1 MATRKIDTELALSG
15 EAEFK
20 AAMKGVNS
28 TLAVTKSEMDLV
40 TAEFGKNNNSMA
52 ALTAQSKVLSDQLE
66 TEQQKEALTAGQL
79 AKVRAAYEAAS
90 ASGQA
95 NEKQLKKMEEEL
107 DLLTRQHNKAAAAVA
122 KTKASIAENTTAL
135 EAARKAET
143 QYVPVT
149 QRLVAAKDNAAKKI
163 KEFAAKT
170 KEAAHHVP
178 VLGEALDVASAG
190 FKTFSSVAKG
200 ALAVTKATG
209 KLIVGGTVGALVA
222 AGGAAV
228 VAAKGFQQLGKFAVE
243 AAQAKGDDGKP
254 LYAQYAQLGE
264 NLEGLTTASG
274 AAKAALGSLL
284 LPALE
289 SLSTEGTQFLND
301 FSAAMAETGGD
312 TEKMG
317 AVVGDFLAKGVQQI
331 SEKLPQYLKMG
342 GDIITAL
349 GGGIAANLDTI
360 LASAGEI
367 LQTFTDGL
375 ISAAPGIGTA
385 AVDVVMSLVGFL
397 IENAPELLAAGLD
410 LLNNVITGITNALP
424 ELIPAAVQM
433 ISQLLMA
440 LVQNAPQLVASGLEL
455 ILALVQGL
463 IEALPELIIAAGEA
477 VKALVQG
484 FEEKAEDIVNIGK
497 NAVEKIKEGIAHA
510 WESLKAWFKSIWDSL
525 FGGLSV
531 DVGVS
536 GTPTGGSGGG
546 GKTAAPL
553 RSGLWRV
560 PYDGFPAVLH
570 ANEAVLT
577 SSQADKWRTSRGSGG
592 GGGVVVNVYAQTLSE
607 DEVDY
612 LISRV
617 NREFGEAI

>member
-1 MATRKIDTELALSG
+1 MATRKIDTELSLTG
-15 EAEFK
+15 EKEFNDQMK
-20 AAMKGVNS
+20 AVNNS
-28 TLAVTKSEMDLV
+28 LKTTRSEMAVV
-40 TAEFGKNNNSMA
+40 TAEFGKNSTKIK
-52 ALTAQSKVLSDQLE
+52 ALTAEHKILKQTLEDQKAKEKALSDQLKAA
-66 TEQQKEALTAGQL
+66 EQAYGKNSAQAQKYRQELNQA
-79 AKVRAAYEAAS
+79 RAAVI
-90 ASGQA
+90 
-95 NEKQLKKMEEEL
+95 N
-107 DLLTRQHNKAAAAVA
+107 T
-122 KTKASIAENTTAL
+122 ENAL
-135 EAARKAET
+135 EANTKAMRT
-143 QYVPVT
+143 QNA
-149 QRLVAAKDNAAKKI
+149 AAKA
-163 KEFAAKT
+163 
-170 KEAAHHVP
+170 
-178 VLGEALDVASAG
+178 LG
-190 FKTFSSVAKG
+190 KTFSAVAKG

-264 NLEGLTTASG
+264 NLEGLKTASG

-331 SEKLPQYLKMG
+331 SAKLPQYLKMG
-342 GDIITAL
+342 GDILTAL

-367 LQTFTDGL
+367 LQTLTDGL
-375 ISAAPGIGTA
+375 IAASPGIGTA
-385 AVDVVMSLVGFL
+385 AVDVIMSLVGFL
-397 IENAPELLAAGLD
+397 IENAPELLTAGLD

-484 FEEKAEDIVNIGK
+484 FEEKAGDIVDIGK
-497 NAVEKIKEGIAHA
+497 NAVEKIKQGIASA
-510 WESLKAWFKSIWDSL
+510 WESLKAWFKGIWDSL

-617 NREFGEAI
+617 NRECGEAI

>member
-1 MATRKIDTELALSG
+1 MATRKIDTELSLTG
-15 EAEFK
+15 EKEFNDQMK
-20 AAMKGVNS
+20 AVNNS
-28 TLAVTKSEMDLV
+28 LKTTRSEMAVV
-40 TAEFGKNNNSMA
+40 TAEFGKNSTKIK
-52 ALTAQSKVLSDQLE
+52 ALTAEHKILKQTLEDQKAKEKALSDQLKAA
-66 TEQQKEALTAGQL
+66 EQAYGKNSAQAQKYRQELNQA
-79 AKVRAAYEAAS
+79 RAAVINTENAL
-90 ASGQA
+90 QA
-95 NEKQLKKMEEEL
+95 NTKAM
-107 DLLTRQHNKAAAAVA
+107 LTQNAAA
-122 KTKASIAENTTAL
+122 KA
-135 EAARKAET
+135 
-143 QYVPVT
+143 
-149 QRLVAAKDNAAKKI
+149 
-163 KEFAAKT
+163 
-170 KEAAHHVP
+170 
-178 VLGEALDVASAG
+178 LGT
-190 FKTFSSVAKG
+190 TFSAVAKG

-264 NLEGLTTASG
+264 NLEGLKTASG

-367 LQTFTDGL
+367 LQTLTDGL

-397 IENAPELLAAGLD
+397 IENAPELLTAGLD

-510 WESLKAWFKSIWDSL
+510 WESLKAWFKGIWDSL

-560 PYDGFPAVLH
+560 LYDGFPAVLH

>member
-1 MATRKIDTELALSG
+1 MATRKIDTELSLTG
-15 EAEFK
+15 EKEFNDQMK
-20 AAMKGVNS
+20 AVNNS
-28 TLAVTKSEMDLV
+28 LKTTRSEMAVV
-40 TAEFGKNNNSMA
+40 TAEFGKNSTKIK
-52 ALTAQSKVLSDQLE
+52 ALTAEHRILKQTLEDQKAKEKALSDQLKAA
-66 TEQQKEALTAGQL
+66 EQAYGKNSAQAQKYRQELNQA
-79 AKVRAAYEAAS
+79 RAAVINTENAL
-90 ASGQA
+90 QA
-95 NEKQLKKMEEEL
+95 NTKAM
-107 DLLTRQHNKAAAAVA
+107 LTQNAAA
-122 KTKASIAENTTAL
+122 KA
-135 EAARKAET
+135 
-143 QYVPVT
+143 
-149 QRLVAAKDNAAKKI
+149 
-163 KEFAAKT
+163 
-170 KEAAHHVP
+170 
-178 VLGEALDVASAG
+178 LG
-190 FKTFSSVAKG
+190 KTFSAVAKG

-312 TEKMG
+312 TKKMG

-331 SEKLPQYLKMG
+331 SEKLPQYLQMG

-360 LASAGEI
+360 LANAGEI
-367 LQTFTDGL
+367 LQTLIDGL
-375 ISAAPGIGTA
+375 IAASPGIGAA
-385 AVDVVMSLVGFL
+385 AVDVIMSLVGFL
-397 IENAPELLAAGLD
+397 IENAPELLTAGLD

-497 NAVEKIKEGIAHA
+497 NAVEKIKQGIASA
-510 WESLKAWFKSIWDSL
+510 WESLKAWFKGIWDSL

>member
-1 MATRKIDTELALSG
+1 MATRKIDTELSLTG
-15 EAEFK
+15 EKEFNDQMK
-20 AAMKGVNS
+20 AVNNS
-28 TLAVTKSEMDLV
+28 LKTTRSEMAVV
-40 TAEFGKNNNSMA
+40 TAEFGKNSTKIKA
-52 ALTAQSKVLSDQLE
+52 ITAEHKILKQTLEDQKAKEKALSDQLKAA
-66 TEQQKEALTAGQL
+66 EQAYGKNSAQAQKYRQELNQA
-79 AKVRAAYEAAS
+79 RAAVINTENA
-90 ASGQA
+90 
-95 NEKQLKKMEEEL
+95 LKDNTKAM
-107 DLLTRQHNKAAAAVA
+107 LTQNAAA
-122 KTKASIAENTTAL
+122 KA
-135 EAARKAET
+135 
-143 QYVPVT
+143 
-149 QRLVAAKDNAAKKI
+149 
-163 KEFAAKT
+163 
-170 KEAAHHVP
+170 
-178 VLGEALDVASAG
+178 LGT
-190 FKTFSSVAKG
+190 TFSAVAKG
-200 ALAVTKATG
+200 ALAVTKTTG
-209 KLIVGGTVGALVA
+209 KLIAGGTVGALVA

-254 LYAQYAQLGE
+254 LYAQYAKLGE
-264 NLEGLTTASG
+264 NLEGLSTASG

-289 SLSTEGTQFLND
+289 SLSAEGTQFLND
-301 FSAAMAETGGD
+301 FSSAMAETGGD
-312 TEKMG
+312 TAKMG

-331 SEKLPQYLKMG
+331 SEKLPQYIQMG
-342 GDIITAL
+342 GDILTAL

-367 LQTFTDGL
+367 LQTLTDGL
-375 ISAAPGIGTA
+375 IAASPGIGTA

-397 IENAPELLAAGLD
+397 IENAPQLLTAGLD

-440 LVQNAPQLVASGLEL
+440 LVQNAPTLLASGLEL

-497 NAVEKIKEGIAHA
+497 NAVDKIKEGIASA
-510 WESLKAWFKSIWDSL
+510 WESLKAWFKGIWDSL

-577 SSQADKWRTSRGSGG
+577 SSQADKWRTSRGNGG
-592 GGGVVVNVYAQTLSE
+592 GGGVVVNVYTQTLSE

>member
-1 MATRKIDTELALSG
+1 MATRKIDTELSLTG
-15 EAEFK
+15 EKEFNDQMK
-20 AAMKGVNS
+20 AVNNS
-28 TLAVTKSEMDLV
+28 LKTTRSEMAVV
-40 TAEFGKNNNSMA
+40 TAEFGKNSTKIK
-52 ALTAQSKVLSDQLE
+52 ALSAEHKILKQTLEDQRAKEKALSDQLKAA
-66 TEQQKEALTAGQL
+66 EQAYGKNSAQAQKYQQELNQA
-79 AKVRAAYEAAS
+79 RAAVINTENAL
-90 ASGQA
+90 QA
-95 NEKQLKKMEEEL
+95 NTKAM
-107 DLLTRQHNKAAAAVA
+107 LTQNAAA
-122 KTKASIAENTTAL
+122 KA
-135 EAARKAET
+135 
-143 QYVPVT
+143 
-149 QRLVAAKDNAAKKI
+149 
-163 KEFAAKT
+163 
-170 KEAAHHVP
+170 
-178 VLGEALDVASAG
+178 LGT
-190 FKTFSSVAKG
+190 TFSAVAKG

-254 LYAQYAQLGE
+254 LYAQYAQLGK
-264 NLEGLTTASG
+264 NLEGLKTASG

-342 GDIITAL
+342 GDILTAL

-367 LQTFTDGL
+367 LQTLTDGL
-375 ISAAPGIGTA
+375 IAASPGIGTA

-397 IENAPELLAAGLD
+397 IENAPELLTAGLD

-484 FEEKAEDIVNIGK
+484 FEEKAGDIVNIGK
-497 NAVEKIKEGIAHA
+497 NAVEKIKEGIASA
-510 WESLKAWFKSIWDSL
+510 WESLKAWFKGIWDSL

-536 GTPTGGSGGG
+536 GTPTAGSGGG

-560 PYDGFPAVLH
+560 PYDGFLSELH
-570 ANEAVLT
+570 ADEAVLT
-577 SSQADKWRTSRGSGG
+577 AQQADKWRTGRGSGG
-592 GGGVVVNVYAQTLSE
+592 GGGMTINVYAQTLSE
-607 DEVDY
+607 DQVDY
-612 LISRV
+612 LINRA

>member
-1 MATRKIDTELALSG
+1 MATRKIDTELSLTG
-15 EAEFK
+15 EKEFNDQMK
-20 AAMKGVNS
+20 AVNNS
-28 TLAVTKSEMDLV
+28 LKTTRSEMAVV
-40 TAEFGKNNNSMA
+40 TAEFGKNSTKIK
-52 ALTAQSKVLSDQLE
+52 ALTAEHKILKQTLEDQKAKEKALSDQLKAA
-66 TEQQKEALTAGQL
+66 EQAYGKNSAQAQKYRQELNQA
-79 AKVRAAYEAAS
+79 RAAVI
-90 ASGQA
+90 
-95 NEKQLKKMEEEL
+95 N
-107 DLLTRQHNKAAAAVA
+107 T
-122 KTKASIAENTTAL
+122 ENAL
-135 EAARKAET
+135 EANTKAMRT
-143 QYVPVT
+143 QNA
-149 QRLVAAKDNAAKKI
+149 AAKA
-163 KEFAAKT
+163 
-170 KEAAHHVP
+170 
-178 VLGEALDVASAG
+178 LG
-190 FKTFSSVAKG
+190 KTFSAVAKG

-317 AVVGDFLAKGVQQI
+317 AVVGDFLAAGVQQI
-331 SEKLPQYLKMG
+331 SEKLPQYLQMG
-342 GDIITAL
+342 GDILTAL

-360 LASAGEI
+360 LASAGQI
-367 LQTFTDGL
+367 LQTLTDGL
-375 ISAAPGIGTA
+375 ISAAPGIGAA
-385 AVDVVMSLVGFL
+385 AVDVVMFLGSFL

-497 NAVEKIKEGIAHA
+497 NAVEKIKEGIARA
-510 WESLKAWFKSIWDSL
+510 WESLKAWFKGIWDSL

-592 GGGVVVNVYAQTLSE
+592 GGSVVVNVYAQTLSE

>member
-1 MATRKIDTELALSG
+1 MATRKIDTELSLTG
-15 EAEFK
+15 EKEFNDQMK
-20 AAMKGVNS
+20 AVNNS
-28 TLAVTKSEMDLV
+28 LKTTRSEMAVV
-40 TAEFGKNNNSMA
+40 TAEFGKNSTKIK
-52 ALTAQSKVLSDQLE
+52 ALTAEHKILKQTLEDQKAKEKALSDQLKAA
-66 TEQQKEALTAGQL
+66 EQAYGKNSAQAQKYRQELNQA
-79 AKVRAAYEAAS
+79 RAAVINTENAL
-90 ASGQA
+90 QA
-95 NEKQLKKMEEEL
+95 NTKAM
-107 DLLTRQHNKAAAAVA
+107 LTQNAAA
-122 KTKASIAENTTAL
+122 KA
-135 EAARKAET
+135 
-143 QYVPVT
+143 
-149 QRLVAAKDNAAKKI
+149 
-163 KEFAAKT
+163 
-170 KEAAHHVP
+170 
-178 VLGEALDVASAG
+178 LG
-190 FKTFSSVAKG
+190 KTFSAVAKG

-331 SEKLPQYLKMG
+331 SEKLPQYLQMG
-342 GDIITAL
+342 GDILTAL

-367 LQTFTDGL
+367 LQTLTDGL
-375 ISAAPGIGTA
+375 ISAAPDIGAA
-385 AVDVVMSLVGFL
+385 AVDVVMFLGSFL
-397 IENAPELLAAGLD
+397 IENAPELLSAGLD

-510 WESLKAWFKSIWDSL
+510 WESLKAWFKGIWDSL

-592 GGGVVVNVYAQTLSE
+592 GDGVVVNVYAQTLSE

>member
-1 MATRKIDTELALSG
+1 MATRKIDTELSLTG
-15 EAEFK
+15 EKEFNDQMK
-20 AAMKGVNS
+20 AVNNS
-28 TLAVTKSEMDLV
+28 LKTTRSEMAVV
-40 TAEFGKNNNSMA
+40 TAEFGKNSTKIK
-52 ALTAQSKVLSDQLE
+52 ALTAEHKILKQTLEDQKAKEKALSDQLKAA
-66 TEQQKEALTAGQL
+66 EQAYGKNSAQAQKYRQELNQA
-79 AKVRAAYEAAS
+79 RAAVI
-90 ASGQA
+90 
-95 NEKQLKKMEEEL
+95 N
-107 DLLTRQHNKAAAAVA
+107 T
-122 KTKASIAENTTAL
+122 ENAL
-135 EAARKAET
+135 EANTKAMLT
-143 QYVPVT
+143 QNA
-149 QRLVAAKDNAAKKI
+149 AAKA
-163 KEFAAKT
+163 
-170 KEAAHHVP
+170 
-178 VLGEALDVASAG
+178 LG
-190 FKTFSSVAKG
+190 KTFSAVAKG

-264 NLEGLTTASG
+264 NLEGLTAASG

-289 SLSTEGTQFLND
+289 SLSSEGTQFLND

-360 LASAGEI
+360 LASAGQI
-367 LQTFTDGL
+367 LQTLTDGL
-375 ISAAPGIGTA
+375 IAASPGIGTA

-510 WESLKAWFKSIWDSL
+510 WESLKAWFKGIWDSL

-577 SSQADKWRTSRGSGG
+577 STQADKWRTSRGSGG

-612 LISRV
+612 LISRI

>member
-1 MATRKIDTELALSG
+1 MATRKIDTELSLTG
-15 EAEFK
+15 EKEFNDQMK
-20 AAMKGVNS
+20 AMNNS
-28 TLAVTKSEMDLV
+28 LKTTRSEMAVV
-40 TAEFGKNNNSMA
+40 TAEFGKNSTKIK
-52 ALTAQSKVLSDQLE
+52 ALTAEHKILKQTLEDQKAKEKALSDQLKAA
-66 TEQQKEALTAGQL
+66 EQAYGKNSAQAQKYRQELYQA
-79 AKVRAAYEAAS
+79 RAAVINTENAL
-90 ASGQA
+90 QA
-95 NEKQLKKMEEEL
+95 NTKAM
-107 DLLTRQHNKAAAAVA
+107 LTQNAAA
-122 KTKASIAENTTAL
+122 KA
-135 EAARKAET
+135 
-143 QYVPVT
+143 
-149 QRLVAAKDNAAKKI
+149 
-163 KEFAAKT
+163 
-170 KEAAHHVP
+170 
-178 VLGEALDVASAG
+178 LG
-190 FKTFSSVAKG
+190 KTFSAVAKG

-264 NLEGLTTASG
+264 NLEGLKTASG

-331 SEKLPQYLKMG
+331 SAKLPQYLKMG
-342 GDIITAL
+342 GDILTAL
-349 GGGIAANLDTI
+349 GGGIVANLDTI
-360 LASAGEI
+360 LASTGEI
-367 LQTFTDGL
+367 LQTLIDGL
-375 ISAAPGIGTA
+375 ISAAPGIGAA
-385 AVDVVMSLVGFL
+385 AVDVVMFLGSFL
-397 IENAPELLAAGLD
+397 IENAPELLTAGLD

-497 NAVEKIKEGIAHA
+497 NAVEKIKQGIASA
-510 WESLKAWFKSIWDSL
+510 WESLKAWFKGIWDNL

>member
-1 MATRKIDTELALSG
+1 MATRKIDTELSLTG
-15 EAEFK
+15 EKEFNDQMK
-20 AAMKGVNS
+20 AVNNS
-28 TLAVTKSEMDLV
+28 LKTTRSEMAVV
-40 TAEFGKNNNSMA
+40 TAEFGKNSTKIK
-52 ALTAQSKVLSDQLE
+52 ALSAEHKILKQTLEDQKAKEKALSDQLKAA
-66 TEQQKEALTAGQL
+66 EQAYGKNSAQAQKYRQELNQA
-79 AKVRAAYEAAS
+79 RAAVINTENAL
-90 ASGQA
+90 QA
-95 NEKQLKKMEEEL
+95 NTKAM
-107 DLLTRQHNKAAAAVA
+107 LTQNAAA
-122 KTKASIAENTTAL
+122 KA
-135 EAARKAET
+135 
-143 QYVPVT
+143 
-149 QRLVAAKDNAAKKI
+149 
-163 KEFAAKT
+163 
-170 KEAAHHVP
+170 
-178 VLGEALDVASAG
+178 LG
-190 FKTFSSVAKG
+190 KTFSAVAKG

-209 KLIVGGTVGALVA
+209 KLIVGGTVGALVAAGGA

-254 LYAQYAQLGE
+254 LYAQYAKLGE

-331 SEKLPQYLKMG
+331 SAKLPQYLQMG
-342 GDIITAL
+342 GDILTAL

-367 LQTFTDGL
+367 LQTLTDGL
-375 ISAAPGIGTA
+375 IAASPGIGTA
-385 AVDVVMSLVGFL
+385 AVDVVISLVGFL
-397 IENAPELLAAGLD
+397 IENAPELLTAGLD

-510 WESLKAWFKSIWDSL
+510 WESLKAWFKGIWDSL

>member
-1 MATRKIDTELALSG
+1 MATRKIDTELSLTG
-15 EAEFK
+15 EKEFNDQMK
-20 AAMKGVNS
+20 AVNNS
-28 TLAVTKSEMDLV
+28 LKTTRSEMAVV
-40 TAEFGKNNNSMA
+40 TAEFGKNSTKIK
-52 ALTAQSKVLSDQLE
+52 ALSAEHKILKQTLEDQKAKEKALSDQLKAA
-66 TEQQKEALTAGQL
+66 EQAYGKNSAQAQKYRQELNQA
-79 AKVRAAYEAAS
+79 RAAVINTENAL
-90 ASGQA
+90 QA
-95 NEKQLKKMEEEL
+95 NTNAM
-107 DLLTRQHNKAAAAVA
+107 LTQNAAA
-122 KTKASIAENTTAL
+122 KA
-135 EAARKAET
+135 
-143 QYVPVT
+143 
-149 QRLVAAKDNAAKKI
+149 
-163 KEFAAKT
+163 
-170 KEAAHHVP
+170 
-178 VLGEALDVASAG
+178 LG
-190 FKTFSSVAKG
+190 KTFSAVAKG

-209 KLIVGGTVGALVA
+209 KLIVGGTVDALVA

-367 LQTFTDGL
+367 LQTLTDGL
-375 ISAAPGIGTA
+375 ISAAPDIGAA
-385 AVDVVMSLVGFL
+385 AVDVVMFLGSFL
-397 IENAPELLAAGLD
+397 IENAPELLTAGLD

-484 FEEKAEDIVNIGK
+484 FEEKAGDIVNIGK
-497 NAVEKIKEGIAHA
+497 NAVENIKRGISSA
-510 WESLKAWFKSIWDSL
+510 WESLKAWFKGIWDSL
-525 FGGLSV
+525 FGNLHV
-531 DVGVS
+531 NVGVS
-536 GTPTGGSGGG
+536 GSEDDTTHAR
-546 GKTAAPL
+546 T
-553 RSGLWRV
+553 GLWRV
-560 PYDGFPAVLH
+560 PYDDFPAILH
-570 ANEAVLT
+570 QGEAVLT
-577 SSQADKWRTSRGSGG
+577 AQQADKWRTSRGSGG

>member
-1 MATRKIDTELALSG
+1 MATRKIDTELSLTG
-15 EAEFK
+15 EKEFNDQMK
-20 AAMKGVNS
+20 AVNNS
-28 TLAVTKSEMDLV
+28 LKTTRSEMAVV
-40 TAEFGKNNNSMA
+40 TAEFGKNSTKIK
-52 ALTAQSKVLSDQLE
+52 ALTAEHKILKQTLEAQKAKEKELSDQLKAA
-66 TEQQKEALTAGQL
+66 EQAYGKNSAQAQKYRQELNQA
-79 AKVRAAYEAAS
+79 RAAVINTENAL
-90 ASGQA
+90 QA
-95 NEKQLKKMEEEL
+95 NTKAM
-107 DLLTRQHNKAAAAVA
+107 LTQNAAA
-122 KTKASIAENTTAL
+122 KA
-135 EAARKAET
+135 
-143 QYVPVT
+143 
-149 QRLVAAKDNAAKKI
+149 
-163 KEFAAKT
+163 
-170 KEAAHHVP
+170 
-178 VLGEALDVASAG
+178 LG
-190 FKTFSSVAKG
+190 KTFSAVAKG

-367 LQTFTDGL
+367 LQTLIDGL
-375 ISAAPGIGTA
+375 ISAAPDIGAA
-385 AVDVVMSLVGFL
+385 AVDVVMFLGSFL
-397 IENAPELLAAGLD
+397 IENAPELLTAGLD

-497 NAVEKIKEGIAHA
+497 NAVENIKRGISSA
-510 WESLKAWFKSIWDSL
+510 WESLKAWFKGIWDSL
-525 FGGLSV
+525 FGNLHV
-531 DVGVS
+531 NVGVS
-536 GTPTGGSGGG
+536 GSDDGS
-546 GKTAAPL
+546 THA
-553 RSGLWRV
+553 RTGLWRV
-560 PYDGFPAVLH
+560 PYDDFPAILH
-570 ANEAVLT
+570 QGEAVLT
-577 SSQADKWRTSRGSGG
+577 AQQADKWRTSRGSGG

>member
-1 MATRKIDTELALSG
+1 MATRKIDTELSLTG
-15 EAEFK
+15 EKEFNDQMK
-20 AAMKGVNS
+20 AVNNS
-28 TLAVTKSEMDLV
+28 LKTTRSEMAVV
-40 TAEFGKNNNSMA
+40 TAEFGKNSTKIK
-52 ALTAQSKVLSDQLE
+52 ALTSEHKILKQTLEDQKAKEKALSDQLKAA
-66 TEQQKEALTAGQL
+66 EQAYGKNSAQAQKYRQELNQA
-79 AKVRAAYEAAS
+79 RAAVINTENA
-90 ASGQA
+90 
-95 NEKQLKKMEEEL
+95 LKDNTKAM
-107 DLLTRQHNKAAAAVA
+107 LTQNAAA
-122 KTKASIAENTTAL
+122 KA
-135 EAARKAET
+135 
-143 QYVPVT
+143 
-149 QRLVAAKDNAAKKI
+149 
-163 KEFAAKT
+163 
-170 KEAAHHVP
+170 
-178 VLGEALDVASAG
+178 LGT
-190 FKTFSSVAKG
+190 TFSAVAKG

-209 KLIVGGTVGALVA
+209 KLIAGGTVGALVA

-289 SLSTEGTQFLND
+289 SLSAEGTQFLND
-301 FSAAMAETGGD
+301 FSSAMAETGGD
-312 TEKMG
+312 TAKMG
-317 AVVGDFLAKGVQQI
+317 AVVGDFLANGVQQI
-331 SEKLPQYLKMG
+331 SEKLPQYLQMG
-342 GDIITAL
+342 GEILTAL

-367 LQTFTDGL
+367 LQTLTDGL
-375 ISAAPGIGTA
+375 IAASPGIGAA

-397 IENAPELLAAGLD
+397 IENAPQLLTAGLD

-484 FEEKAEDIVNIGK
+484 FEEKAGDIVNIGK
-497 NAVEKIKEGIAHA
+497 NAVENIKRGIASA
-510 WESLKAWFKSIWDSL
+510 WESLKAWFKGIWDSL
-525 FGGLSV
+525 FGNLHV
-531 DVGVS
+531 NVGVS
-536 GTPTGGSGGG
+536 GSNDGS
-546 GKTAAPL
+546 THA
-553 RSGLWRV
+553 RTGLWRV
-560 PYDGFPAVLH
+560 PYDDFPAILH
-570 ANEAVLT
+570 QGEAVLT
-577 SSQADKWRTSRGSGG
+577 AQQADKWRTSRGSGG

>member
-1 MATRKIDTELALSG
+1 MATRKIDTELSLTG
-15 EAEFK
+15 EKEFNDQMK
-20 AAMKGVNS
+20 AVNNS
-28 TLAVTKSEMDLV
+28 LKTTRSEMAVV
-40 TAEFGKNNNSMA
+40 TAEFGKNSTKIK
-52 ALTAQSKVLSDQLE
+52 ALTAEHKILKQTLEDQKAKEKALSDQLKAA
-66 TEQQKEALTAGQL
+66 EQAYGKNSAQAQKYRQELNQA
-79 AKVRAAYEAAS
+79 RAAVINTENAL
-90 ASGQA
+90 QA
-95 NEKQLKKMEEEL
+95 NTKAM
-107 DLLTRQHNKAAAAVA
+107 LTQNAAA
-122 KTKASIAENTTAL
+122 KA
-135 EAARKAET
+135 
-143 QYVPVT
+143 
-149 QRLVAAKDNAAKKI
+149 
-163 KEFAAKT
+163 
-170 KEAAHHVP
+170 
-178 VLGEALDVASAG
+178 LG
-190 FKTFSSVAKG
+190 KTFSAVAKG
-200 ALAVTKATG
+200 ALTVTKATG
-209 KLIVGGTVGALVA
+209 KLIAGGTVGALVA

-254 LYAQYAQLGE
+254 LYAQYAQLGK

-331 SEKLPQYLKMG
+331 SAKLPQYLKMG
-342 GDIITAL
+342 GDILTAL
-349 GGGIAANLDTI
+349 GGGIAANRDTI
-360 LASAGEI
+360 LASAGQI
-367 LQTFTDGL
+367 LQTLTDGL
-375 ISAAPGIGTA
+375 ISAAPDIGAA
-385 AVDVVMSLVGFL
+385 AVDVVMFLGSFL
-397 IENAPELLAAGLD
+397 IENAPELLTAGLD

-510 WESLKAWFKSIWDSL
+510 WESLKAWFKGIWDSL

>member
-1 MATRKIDTELALSG
+1 MATRKIDTELSLTG
-15 EAEFK
+15 EKEFNDQMK
-20 AAMKGVNS
+20 AVNNS
-28 TLAVTKSEMDLV
+28 LKTTRSEMAVV
-40 TAEFGKNNNSMA
+40 TAEFGKNSTKIK
-52 ALTAQSKVLSDQLE
+52 ALTAEHKILKQTLEDQKAKEKALSDQLKAA
-66 TEQQKEALTAGQL
+66 EQAYGKNSAQAQKYRQELNQA
-79 AKVRAAYEAAS
+79 RAAVINTENAL
-90 ASGQA
+90 QA
-95 NEKQLKKMEEEL
+95 NTKAM
-107 DLLTRQHNKAAAAVA
+107 LTQNAAA
-122 KTKASIAENTTAL
+122 KA
-135 EAARKAET
+135 
-143 QYVPVT
+143 
-149 QRLVAAKDNAAKKI
+149 
-163 KEFAAKT
+163 
-170 KEAAHHVP
+170 
-178 VLGEALDVASAG
+178 LG
-190 FKTFSSVAKG
+190 KTFSAVAKG

-360 LASAGEI
+360 LASAGQI
-367 LQTFTDGL
+367 LQTLTDGL
-375 ISAAPGIGTA
+375 IAASPGIGTA

-397 IENAPELLAAGLD
+397 IENAPELLTAGLD

-497 NAVEKIKEGIAHA
+497 NAVEKIKQGIASA
-510 WESLKAWFKSIWDSL
+510 WESLKAWFKGIWDSL

>member
-1 MATRKIDTELALSG
+1 MATRKIDTELSLTG
-15 EAEFK
+15 EKEFNDQMK
-20 AAMKGVNS
+20 AVNNS
-28 TLAVTKSEMDLV
+28 LKTTRSEMAVV
-40 TAEFGKNNNSMA
+40 TAEFGKNSTKIK
-52 ALTAQSKVLSDQLE
+52 ALTAEHKILKQTLEDQKAKEKALSDQLKAA
-66 TEQQKEALTAGQL
+66 EQAYGKNSAQAQKYRQELNQA
-79 AKVRAAYEAAS
+79 RAAVINTENAL
-90 ASGQA
+90 QA
-95 NEKQLKKMEEEL
+95 NTKAM
-107 DLLTRQHNKAAAAVA
+107 LTQNAAA
-122 KTKASIAENTTAL
+122 KA
-135 EAARKAET
+135 
-143 QYVPVT
+143 
-149 QRLVAAKDNAAKKI
+149 
-163 KEFAAKT
+163 
-170 KEAAHHVP
+170 
-178 VLGEALDVASAG
+178 LGT
-190 FKTFSSVAKG
+190 TFSAVAKG

-254 LYAQYAQLGE
+254 LYAQYAKLGE

-367 LQTFTDGL
+367 LQTLTDGL

-385 AVDVVMSLVGFL
+385 AVDVIMSLVGFL
-397 IENAPELLAAGLD
+397 IENAPELLSAGLD

-484 FEEKAEDIVNIGK
+484 FEEKADDIVNIGK

-510 WESLKAWFKSIWDSL
+510 WESLKAWFKGIWDSL

>member
-1 MATRKIDTELALSG
+1 MATRKIDTELSLTG
-15 EAEFK
+15 EKEFNDQMK
-20 AAMKGVNS
+20 AVNNS
-28 TLAVTKSEMDLV
+28 LKTTRSEMAVV
-40 TAEFGKNNNSMA
+40 TAEFGKNSTKIK
-52 ALTAQSKVLSDQLE
+52 ALTAEHKILKQTLEDQKAKEKALSDQLKAA
-66 TEQQKEALTAGQL
+66 EQAYGKNSAQAQKYRQELNQA
-79 AKVRAAYEAAS
+79 RAAVINTENAL
-90 ASGQA
+90 QA
-95 NEKQLKKMEEEL
+95 NTKAM
-107 DLLTRQHNKAAAAVA
+107 LTQNAAA
-122 KTKASIAENTTAL
+122 K
-135 EAARKAET
+135 
-143 QYVPVT
+143 
-149 QRLVAAKDNAAKKI
+149 
-163 KEFAAKT
+163 
-170 KEAAHHVP
+170 
-178 VLGEALDVASAG
+178 ALD
-190 FKTFSSVAKG
+190 KTFSAVAKG

-243 AAQAKGDDGKP
+243 AAQANGDDGKP

-301 FSAAMAETGGD
+301 FSTAMAETGGD

-317 AVVGDFLAKGVQQI
+317 AVVGDFLAAGVQQI
-331 SEKLPQYLKMG
+331 SEKLPQFLQMG
-342 GDIITAL
+342 GDILTAL

-360 LASAGEI
+360 LASAGQI
-367 LQTFTDGL
+367 LQTLTDGL
-375 ISAAPGIGTA
+375 ISAAPGIGAA
-385 AVDVVMSLVGFL
+385 AVDVVMFLGSFL
-397 IENAPELLAAGLD
+397 IENAPELLTAGLD

-510 WESLKAWFKSIWDSL
+510 WESLKAWFKGIWDSL

>member
-1 MATRKIDTELALSG
+1 MATRKIDTELSLTG
-15 EAEFK
+15 EKEFNDQMK
-20 AAMKGVNS
+20 AVNNS
-28 TLAVTKSEMDLV
+28 LKTTRSEMAVV
-40 TAEFGKNNNSMA
+40 TAEFGKNSTKIK
-52 ALTAQSKVLSDQLE
+52 ALTAEHNILKQTLEDQKAKEKALSDQLKAA
-66 TEQQKEALTAGQL
+66 EQAYGKNSAQAQKYRQELNQA
-79 AKVRAAYEAAS
+79 RAAVINTENAL
-90 ASGQA
+90 QA
-95 NEKQLKKMEEEL
+95 NTKAM
-107 DLLTRQHNKAAAAVA
+107 LTQNAAA
-122 KTKASIAENTTAL
+122 KA
-135 EAARKAET
+135 
-143 QYVPVT
+143 
-149 QRLVAAKDNAAKKI
+149 
-163 KEFAAKT
+163 
-170 KEAAHHVP
+170 
-178 VLGEALDVASAG
+178 LGT
-190 FKTFSSVAKG
+190 TFSAVAKG

-342 GDIITAL
+342 GDILTAL

-367 LQTFTDGL
+367 LQTLTDGL
-375 ISAAPGIGTA
+375 IAASPGIVTA
-385 AVDVVMSLVGFL
+385 AVDVVMALVGFL
-397 IENAPELLAAGLD
+397 IENAPELLTAGLD

-497 NAVEKIKEGIAHA
+497 NAVENIKRGISSA
-510 WESLKAWFKSIWDSL
+510 WESLKAWFKGIWDSL
-525 FGGLSV
+525 FGNLHV
-531 DVGVS
+531 NVGVS
-536 GTPTGGSGGG
+536 GSDDGTTHAR
-546 GKTAAPL
+546 T
-553 RSGLWRV
+553 GLWRV
-560 PYDGFPAVLH
+560 PYDDFPAILH
-570 ANEAVLT
+570 QGEAVLT
-577 SSQADKWRTSRGSGG
+577 AQQADKWRTSRGSGG

>member
-1 MATRKIDTELALSG
+1 MATRKIDTELSLTG
-15 EAEFK
+15 EKEFNDQMK
-20 AAMKGVNS
+20 AVNNS
-28 TLAVTKSEMDLV
+28 LKTTRSEMAVV
-40 TAEFGKNNNSMA
+40 TAEFGKNSTKIK
-52 ALTAQSKVLSDQLE
+52 ALTAEHKILKQTLEDQKAKEKALSDQLKAA
-66 TEQQKEALTAGQL
+66 EQAYGKNSAQAQKYRQELNQA
-79 AKVRAAYEAAS
+79 RAAVI
-90 ASGQA
+90 
-95 NEKQLKKMEEEL
+95 N
-107 DLLTRQHNKAAAAVA
+107 T
-122 KTKASIAENTTAL
+122 ENAL
-135 EAARKAET
+135 EANTKAMLT
-143 QYVPVT
+143 QNA
-149 QRLVAAKDNAAKKI
+149 AAKA
-163 KEFAAKT
+163 
-170 KEAAHHVP
+170 
-178 VLGEALDVASAG
+178 LG
-190 FKTFSSVAKG
+190 KTFSAVAKG

-264 NLEGLTTASG
+264 NLEGLTPASG

-367 LQTFTDGL
+367 LQTLTDGL
-375 ISAAPGIGTA
+375 ISAAPDIGAA
-385 AVDVVMSLVGFL
+385 AVDVVMFLGSFL
-397 IENAPELLAAGLD
+397 IENAPELLTAGLD

-497 NAVEKIKEGIAHA
+497 NAVEKIKQGIASA
-510 WESLKAWFKSIWDSL
+510 WESLKAWFKGIWDSL

>member
-1 MATRKIDTELALSG
+1 MATRKIDTELSLTG
-15 EAEFK
+15 EKEFNDQMK
-20 AAMKGVNS
+20 AVNNS
-28 TLAVTKSEMDLV
+28 LKTTRSEMAVV
-40 TAEFGKNNNSMA
+40 TAEFGKNSTKIK
-52 ALTAQSKVLSDQLE
+52 ALTAEHKILKQTLEDQKAKEKALSDQLKAA
-66 TEQQKEALTAGQL
+66 EQAYGKNSSQAQKYRQELNQA
-79 AKVRAAYEAAS
+79 RAAVI
-90 ASGQA
+90 
-95 NEKQLKKMEEEL
+95 N
-107 DLLTRQHNKAAAAVA
+107 T
-122 KTKASIAENTTAL
+122 ENAL
-135 EAARKAET
+135 EANTKAMRT
-143 QYVPVT
+143 QNA
-149 QRLVAAKDNAAKKI
+149 AAKA
-163 KEFAAKT
+163 
-170 KEAAHHVP
+170 
-178 VLGEALDVASAG
+178 LG
-190 FKTFSSVAKG
+190 KTFSAVAKG

-254 LYAQYAQLGE
+254 LNAQYAQLGE

-331 SEKLPQYLKMG
+331 SEKLPQYLQMG
-342 GDIITAL
+342 GDILTAL

-367 LQTFTDGL
+367 LQTLTDGL
-375 ISAAPGIGTA
+375 ISAAPDIGAA
-385 AVDVVMSLVGFL
+385 AVDVVMFLGSFL
-397 IENAPELLAAGLD
+397 IENAPELLTAGLD

-484 FEEKAEDIVNIGK
+484 FEEKAGDIVNIGK
-497 NAVEKIKEGIAHA
+497 NAVENIKRGISSA
-510 WESLKAWFKSIWDSL
+510 WESLKAWFKGIWDSL
-525 FGGLSV
+525 FGNLHV
-531 DVGVS
+531 NVGVS
-536 GTPTGGSGGG
+536 GSDDGS
-546 GKTAAPL
+546 THA
-553 RSGLWRV
+553 RTGLWRV
-560 PYDGFPAVLH
+560 PYDDFPAILH
-570 ANEAVLT
+570 QGEAVLT
-577 SSQADKWRTSRGSGG
+577 AQQADKWRTSRGSGG

-612 LISRV
+612 IISRV

>member
-1 MATRKIDTELALSG
+1 MATRKIDTELSLTG
-15 EAEFK
+15 EKEFNDQMK
-20 AAMKGVNS
+20 AVNNS
-28 TLAVTKSEMDLV
+28 LKTTRSEMAVV
-40 TAEFGKNNNSMA
+40 TAEFGKNSTKIK
-52 ALTAQSKVLSDQLE
+52 ALTAEHKILKQTLEDQKAKEKALSDQLKAA
-66 TEQQKEALTAGQL
+66 EQAYGKNSAQAQKYRQELNQA
-79 AKVRAAYEAAS
+79 RAAVINTENALQDNTKA
-90 ASGQA
+90 
-95 NEKQLKKMEEEL
+95 M
-107 DLLTRQHNKAAAAVA
+107 LTQNAAA
-122 KTKASIAENTTAL
+122 KA
-135 EAARKAET
+135 
-143 QYVPVT
+143 
-149 QRLVAAKDNAAKKI
+149 
-163 KEFAAKT
+163 
-170 KEAAHHVP
+170 
-178 VLGEALDVASAG
+178 LGT
-190 FKTFSSVAKG
+190 TFSAVAKG

-289 SLSTEGTQFLND
+289 SLSAEGTQFLND

-331 SEKLPQYLKMG
+331 SEKLPQYLQMG
-342 GDIITAL
+342 GEILTAL

-367 LQTFTDGL
+367 LQTLTDGL
-375 ISAAPGIGTA
+375 IAASPGIGTA

-397 IENAPELLAAGLD
+397 IENAPELLTAGLD

-440 LVQNAPQLVASGLEL
+440 LVQNAPTLLASGLEL

-497 NAVEKIKEGIAHA
+497 NAVDKIKEGIASA
-510 WESLKAWFKSIWDSL
+510 WESLKAWFKGIWDSL

-536 GTPTGGSGGG
+536 GTPTVGSGGG
-546 GKTAAPL
+546 GKKAAPL

-592 GGGVVVNVYAQTLSE
+592 GGGVVVNVYPQTLSE
-607 DEVDY
+607 DEVEY

-617 NREFGEAI
+617 NKEFGEAI

>member
-1 MATRKIDTELALSG
+1 MATRKIDTELSLTG
-15 EAEFK
+15 EKEFNDQMK
-20 AAMKGVNS
+20 AVNNS
-28 TLAVTKSEMDLV
+28 LKTTRSEMAVV
-40 TAEFGKNNNSMA
+40 TAEFGKNSTKIK
-52 ALTAQSKVLSDQLE
+52 ALTAEHKILKQTLEDQKAKEKALSDQLKAA
-66 TEQQKEALTAGQL
+66 EQAYGKNSAQAQKYRQELNQA
-79 AKVRAAYEAAS
+79 RAAVINTENALQDNTKA
-90 ASGQA
+90 
-95 NEKQLKKMEEEL
+95 M
-107 DLLTRQHNKAAAAVA
+107 LTQNAAA
-122 KTKASIAENTTAL
+122 KA
-135 EAARKAET
+135 
-143 QYVPVT
+143 
-149 QRLVAAKDNAAKKI
+149 
-163 KEFAAKT
+163 
-170 KEAAHHVP
+170 
-178 VLGEALDVASAG
+178 LGT
-190 FKTFSSVAKG
+190 TFSAVAKG
-200 ALAVTKATG
+200 ALAVTKTTG
-209 KLIVGGTVGALVA
+209 KLIAGSTVGALVA

-289 SLSTEGTQFLND
+289 SLSAEGTQFLND
-301 FSAAMAETGGD
+301 FSSAMAETGGD
-312 TEKMG
+312 TAKMG

-331 SEKLPQYLKMG
+331 SEKLPQYIQMG
-342 GDIITAL
+342 GEILTAL

-360 LASAGEI
+360 LASAGQI
-367 LQTFTDGL
+367 LQTLTDGL
-375 ISAAPGIGTA
+375 ISAAPEIGAA
-385 AVDVVMSLVGFL
+385 AVDVVMFLGSFL
-397 IENAPELLAAGLD
+397 IENAPQLLTAGLD

-484 FEEKAEDIVNIGK
+484 FEEKAGDIVNIGK
-497 NAVEKIKEGIAHA
+497 NAVEKIKEGIANA
-510 WESLKAWFKSIWDSL
+510 WESLKAWFKGIWDGL

>member
-1 MATRKIDTELALSG
+1 MATRKIDTELSLTG
-15 EAEFK
+15 EKEFNDQMK
-20 AAMKGVNS
+20 AVNNS
-28 TLAVTKSEMDLV
+28 LKTTRSEMAVV
-40 TAEFGKNNNSMA
+40 TAEFGKNSTKIK
-52 ALTAQSKVLSDQLE
+52 ALTAEHKILKQTLEDQKAKEKALSDQLKAA
-66 TEQQKEALTAGQL
+66 EQAYGKNSAQAQKYRQELNQA
-79 AKVRAAYEAAS
+79 RAAVINTENAL
-90 ASGQA
+90 QA
-95 NEKQLKKMEEEL
+95 NTKAMRTQ
-107 DLLTRQHNKAAAAVA
+107 NAAAKALGTTFSAVA
-122 KTKASIAENTTAL
+122 E
-135 EAARKAET
+135 
-143 QYVPVT
+143 
-149 QRLVAAKDNAAKKI
+149 
-163 KEFAAKT
+163 
-170 KEAAHHVP
+170 
-178 VLGEALDVASAG
+178 
-190 FKTFSSVAKG
+190 G
-200 ALAVTKATG
+200 AFVVSKATG
-209 KLIVGGTVGALVA
+209 KLISGATVGALVA

-289 SLSTEGTQFLND
+289 SLSAEGTQFLND

-317 AVVGDFLAKGVQQI
+317 AVVGEFLAKGVQQI
-331 SEKLPQYLKMG
+331 SEKLPQYLQMG
-342 GDIITAL
+342 GDILTAL

-367 LQTFTDGL
+367 LQTLTDGL

-385 AVDVVMSLVGFL
+385 AVDVIMALVGFL
-397 IENAPELLAAGLD
+397 IENAPQLLTAGLD
-410 LLNNVITGITNALP
+410 LLNNVITGIINALP

-440 LVQNAPQLVASGLEL
+440 LVQNAPTLLASGLEL

-484 FEEKAEDIVNIGK
+484 FEEKAGDIMNIGK
-497 NAVEKIKEGIAHA
+497 KAVENIKQGIASA
-510 WESLKAWFKSIWDSL
+510 WESLKAWFKGIWDSL
-525 FGGLSV
+525 FGNLHV
-531 DVGVS
+531 NVGVS
-536 GTPTGGSGGG
+536 GSEDELPHART
-546 GKTAAPL
+546 
-553 RSGLWRV
+553 GLWRV
-560 PYDGFPAVLH
+560 PYDDFPAILH
-570 ANEAVLT
+570 QGEAVLT
-577 SSQADKWRTSRGSGG
+577 AQQADKWRTSRGSGG

>member
-1 MATRKIDTELALSG
+1 MATRKIDTELSLTG
-15 EAEFK
+15 EKEFNDQMK
-20 AAMKGVNS
+20 AVNNS
-28 TLAVTKSEMDLV
+28 LKTTRSEMAVV
-40 TAEFGKNNNSMA
+40 TAEFGKNSTKIK
-52 ALTAQSKVLSDQLE
+52 ALTAEHKILKQTLEDQKAKEKALSDQLKAA
-66 TEQQKEALTAGQL
+66 EQAYGKNSAQAQKYRQELNQA
-79 AKVRAAYEAAS
+79 RAAVI
-90 ASGQA
+90 
-95 NEKQLKKMEEEL
+95 N
-107 DLLTRQHNKAAAAVA
+107 T
-122 KTKASIAENTTAL
+122 ENAL
-135 EAARKAET
+135 EANTKAMLT
-143 QYVPVT
+143 QNA
-149 QRLVAAKDNAAKKI
+149 AAKA
-163 KEFAAKT
+163 
-170 KEAAHHVP
+170 
-178 VLGEALDVASAG
+178 LG
-190 FKTFSSVAKG
+190 KTFSAVAKG

-367 LQTFTDGL
+367 LQTLTDGL

-397 IENAPELLAAGLD
+397 IENAPELLSAGLD

-484 FEEKAEDIVNIGK
+484 FEEKAEDIVDIGK
-497 NAVEKIKEGIAHA
+497 NAVENIKQGIANA
-510 WESLKAWFKSIWDSL
+510 WESLKSWFKGIWNSL

>member
-1 MATRKIDTELALSG
+1 MATRKIDTELTLTG
-15 EAEFK
+15 EKEFNDQMK
-20 AAMKGVNS
+20 AVNNS
-28 TLAVTKSEMDLV
+28 LKTTRSEMAVV
-40 TAEFGKNNNSMA
+40 TAEFGKNSTKIK
-52 ALTAQSKVLSDQLE
+52 ALSAEHKILKQTLEDQKAKEKALSDQLKAA
-66 TEQQKEALTAGQL
+66 EQAYGKNSAQAQKYRQELNQA
-79 AKVRAAYEAAS
+79 RAAVINTENAL
-90 ASGQA
+90 QA
-95 NEKQLKKMEEEL
+95 NTKAM
-107 DLLTRQHNKAAAAVA
+107 LTQNAAA
-122 KTKASIAENTTAL
+122 KA
-135 EAARKAET
+135 
-143 QYVPVT
+143 
-149 QRLVAAKDNAAKKI
+149 
-163 KEFAAKT
+163 
-170 KEAAHHVP
+170 
-178 VLGEALDVASAG
+178 LGT
-190 FKTFSSVAKG
+190 TFSAVAKG

-209 KLIVGGTVGALVA
+209 KLIAGGTVGALVA

-254 LYAQYAQLGE
+254 LYEQYATLGK
-264 NLEGLTTASG
+264 NLEGLQTASG

-289 SLSTEGTQFLND
+289 SLSAEGTQFLND
-301 FSAAMAETGGD
+301 FSAAMAETEGD

-317 AVVGDFLAKGVQQI
+317 AVVGDYLAKGVQQI
-331 SEKLPQYLKMG
+331 SAKLPEYLKMG
-342 GDIITAL
+342 GEILTAL

-367 LQTFTDGL
+367 LQTLTDGL
-375 ISAAPGIGTA
+375 IAAAPDIGAA
-385 AVDVVMSLVGFL
+385 AVDIVMSLVGFL
-397 IENAPELLAAGLD
+397 IENAPELLTAGLN
-410 LLNNVITGITNALP
+410 LLNNVITGIANALP

-484 FEEKAEDIVNIGK
+484 FEEKAEDIVDIGK
-497 NAVEKIKEGIAHA
+497 NAVEKIKEGIANA
-510 WESLKAWFKSIWDSL
+510 WESLKAWFKGIWDSL

-592 GGGVVVNVYAQTLSE
+592 GGGVVVNVYTQTLSE

>member
-1 MATRKIDTELALSG
+1 MATRKIDTELSLTG
-15 EAEFK
+15 EKEFNDQMK
-20 AAMKGVNS
+20 AVNNS
-28 TLAVTKSEMDLV
+28 LKTTRSEMAVV
-40 TAEFGKNNNSMA
+40 TAEFGKNSTKIK
-52 ALTAQSKVLSDQLE
+52 ALTAEHKILKQTLEDQKAKEKALSDQLKAA
-66 TEQQKEALTAGQL
+66 EQAYGKNSAQAQKYRQELNQA
-79 AKVRAAYEAAS
+79 RAAVINTENAL
-90 ASGQA
+90 QA
-95 NEKQLKKMEEEL
+95 NTKAM
-107 DLLTRQHNKAAAAVA
+107 LTQNAAA
-122 KTKASIAENTTAL
+122 KA
-135 EAARKAET
+135 
-143 QYVPVT
+143 
-149 QRLVAAKDNAAKKI
+149 
-163 KEFAAKT
+163 
-170 KEAAHHVP
+170 
-178 VLGEALDVASAG
+178 LG
-190 FKTFSSVAKG
+190 KTFSAVAKG

-331 SEKLPQYLKMG
+331 SEKLPQYLQMG
-342 GDIITAL
+342 GDILTAL

-367 LQTFTDGL
+367 LQTLTDGL
-375 ISAAPGIGTA
+375 ISAAPDIGAA
-385 AVDVVMSLVGFL
+385 AVDVVMFLGSFL
-397 IENAPELLAAGLD
+397 IENAPELLSAGLD

-510 WESLKAWFKSIWDSL
+510 WESLKAWFKGIWDSL

-577 SSQADKWRTSRGSGG
+577 SSQADKWRTSRGSDG

>member
-1 MATRKIDTELALSG
+1 MATRKIDTELSLTG
-15 EAEFK
+15 EKEFNDQMK
-20 AAMKGVNS
+20 AVNNS
-28 TLAVTKSEMDLV
+28 LKTTRSEMAVV
-40 TAEFGKNNNSMA
+40 TAEFGKNSTKIK
-52 ALTAQSKVLSDQLE
+52 ALTAEHKILKQTLEDQKAKEKALSDQLKAA
-66 TEQQKEALTAGQL
+66 EQAYGKNSAQAQKYRQELNQA
-79 AKVRAAYEAAS
+79 RAAVINTENAL
-90 ASGQA
+90 QA
-95 NEKQLKKMEEEL
+95 NTKAM
-107 DLLTRQHNKAAAAVA
+107 LTQNAAA
-122 KTKASIAENTTAL
+122 KA
-135 EAARKAET
+135 
-143 QYVPVT
+143 
-149 QRLVAAKDNAAKKI
+149 
-163 KEFAAKT
+163 
-170 KEAAHHVP
+170 
-178 VLGEALDVASAG
+178 LG
-190 FKTFSSVAKG
+190 KTFSAVAKG
-200 ALAVTKATG
+200 ALTVTKATG
-209 KLIVGGTVGALVA
+209 KLIAGGTVGALVA

-264 NLEGLTTASG
+264 NLEGLKTASG

-342 GDIITAL
+342 GDILTAL

-360 LASAGEI
+360 LASTGEI
-367 LQTFTDGL
+367 LQTLIDGL
-375 ISAAPGIGTA
+375 ISAAPGIGAA
-385 AVDVVMSLVGFL
+385 AVDVVMFLGSFL
-397 IENAPELLAAGLD
+397 IENAPELLSAGLD

-510 WESLKAWFKSIWDSL
+510 WESLKAWFKGIWDNL

-592 GGGVVVNVYAQTLSE
+592 GGGVVVNVYAKTLSE

>member
-1 MATRKIDTELALSG
+1 MATRKIDTELSLTG
-15 EAEFK
+15 EKEFNDQMK
-20 AAMKGVNS
+20 AVNNS
-28 TLAVTKSEMDLV
+28 LKTTRSEMAVV
-40 TAEFGKNNNSMA
+40 TAEFGKNSTKIK
-52 ALTAQSKVLSDQLE
+52 ALTAEHKILKQTLEGQKAKEKALSDQLKAA
-66 TEQQKEALTAGQL
+66 EQAYGKNSAQAQKYRQELNQA
-79 AKVRAAYEAAS
+79 RAAVINTENAL
-90 ASGQA
+90 QA
-95 NEKQLKKMEEEL
+95 NTKAM
-107 DLLTRQHNKAAAAVA
+107 LTQNAAA
-122 KTKASIAENTTAL
+122 KA
-135 EAARKAET
+135 
-143 QYVPVT
+143 
-149 QRLVAAKDNAAKKI
+149 
-163 KEFAAKT
+163 
-170 KEAAHHVP
+170 
-178 VLGEALDVASAG
+178 LGT
-190 FKTFSSVAKG
+190 TFSAVAKG

-367 LQTFTDGL
+367 LQTLTDGL
-375 ISAAPGIGTA
+375 IAASPGIGTA
-385 AVDVVMSLVGFL
+385 AVDVIMSLVGFL
-397 IENAPELLAAGLD
+397 IENAPELLSAGLD

-484 FEEKAEDIVNIGK
+484 FEEKADDIVNIGK

-510 WESLKAWFKSIWDSL
+510 WESLKAWFKGIWDSL

>member
-1 MATRKIDTELALSG
+1 MATRKIDTELSLTG
-15 EAEFK
+15 EKEFNDQMK
-20 AAMKGVNS
+20 AVNNS
-28 TLAVTKSEMDLV
+28 LKTTRSEMAVV
-40 TAEFGKNNNSMA
+40 TAEFGKNSTKIK
-52 ALTAQSKVLSDQLE
+52 ALTAEHKILKQTLEDQKAKEKALSDQLKAA
-66 TEQQKEALTAGQL
+66 EQAYGKNSAQAQKYRQELNQA
-79 AKVRAAYEAAS
+79 RAAVI
-90 ASGQA
+90 
-95 NEKQLKKMEEEL
+95 N
-107 DLLTRQHNKAAAAVA
+107 T
-122 KTKASIAENTTAL
+122 ENAL
-135 EAARKAET
+135 EANTKAMLT
-143 QYVPVT
+143 QNA
-149 QRLVAAKDNAAKKI
+149 AAKA
-163 KEFAAKT
+163 
-170 KEAAHHVP
+170 
-178 VLGEALDVASAG
+178 LG
-190 FKTFSSVAKG
+190 KTFSAVAKG

-209 KLIVGGTVGALVA
+209 KLIVGGTVGALEA
-222 AGGAAV
+222 ADDAAV

-331 SEKLPQYLKMG
+331 SAKLPQYLKMG

-367 LQTFTDGL
+367 LQTLIDGL
-375 ISAAPGIGTA
+375 ISAAPDIGAA
-385 AVDVVMSLVGFL
+385 AVDVVMFLGSFL
-397 IENAPELLAAGLD
+397 IENAPELLSAGLD

-424 ELIPAAVQM
+424 ELIPVAVQM

-497 NAVEKIKEGIAHA
+497 NAVEKIKEGIARA
-510 WESLKAWFKSIWDSL
+510 WESLKAWFKGIWDSL